1 MSQATAQNVVIATI
15 IVTGAVVAWDG
26 INKQGKASPSGKT
39 LVALSL
45 VAAILLVGVGVAPEL
60 IGPLAL
66 LIGLSIIIS
75 RVGA

>member
-15 IVTGAVVAWDG
+15 IVTGAVIAWDG
-26 INKQGKASPSGKT
+26 IKKTGKASPSGKT
-39 LVALSL
+39 LVAFTMI
-45 VAAILLVGVGVAPEL
+45 AAILLVGVGIAPEL

-66 LIGLSIIIS
+66 LIGLSVIIS